1 MLQCETHSKDHRPDL
16 KQLVWIL
23 TVTADGAVP
32 IAYRAVDG
40 NTNDDVT
47 HVDTWDGLVALTGD
61 PGFLYV
67 ADAKLASRDNMD
79 HIHRNHGRFVAVLPA
94 SRREDRQFRD
104 WIVDHTPDW
113 VEAGRRPAR
122 C

>member
-1 MLQCETHSKDHRPDL
+1 MHGHSKARRPDL

-47 HVDTWDGLVALTGD
+47 HIDTWDGLIALTGRTD
-61 PGFLYV
+61 FLYIALYI
-67 ADAKLASRDNMD
+67 ADSKLATRTK
-79 HIHRNHGRFVAVLPA
+79 RP
-94 SRREDRQFRD
+94 RQ
-104 WIVDHTPDW
+104 
-113 VEAGRRPAR
+113 
-122 C
+122 